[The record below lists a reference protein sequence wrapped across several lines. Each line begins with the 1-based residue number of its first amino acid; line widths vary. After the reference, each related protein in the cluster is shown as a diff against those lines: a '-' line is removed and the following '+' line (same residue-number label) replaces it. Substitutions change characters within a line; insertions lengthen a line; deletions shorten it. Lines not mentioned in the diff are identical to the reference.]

1 MKNLIK
7 KILKESFEDWGFVNY
22 GDDWVQVNSNN
33 VYVGMKV
40 IINPESGYHYQA
52 PYVWGKVTCEPNWSS
67 GDLWVNVYFD
77 NGRGQPYRVGP
88 REFDLL
94 TERDQLIK
102 ESEMVWIESVPSDY
116 NLELYNF
123 LNKEFKTQDHEN
135 VSNLTGEIF
144 KYRTLNGLDETFNL
158 TFQSKKEILNKIY
171 WLVVDEF
178 PNLNEGLIRK
188 TIRVFLNEKYN

>member
-22 GDDWVQVNSNN
+22 GNDWVQVNSNN

-77 NGRGQPYRVGP
+77 NGRGESYRVGP

-102 ESEMVWIESVPSDY
+102 ESEVEWMNTIPSDY
-116 NLELYNF
+116 DLDLYNF
-123 LNKEFKTQDHEN
+123 LNDEFKVT
-135 VSNLTGEIF
+135 EINYGF
-144 KYRTLNGLDETFNL
+144 DQNQSIIKFLVGMDESFNMNS
-158 TFQSKKEILNKIY
+158 QSKKKILGKIY
-171 WLVVDEF
+171 WLVVDKY
-178 PNLNEGLIRK
+178 PNLSEGQIRK
-188 TIRVFLNEKYN
+188 TIRVFLNEQYN